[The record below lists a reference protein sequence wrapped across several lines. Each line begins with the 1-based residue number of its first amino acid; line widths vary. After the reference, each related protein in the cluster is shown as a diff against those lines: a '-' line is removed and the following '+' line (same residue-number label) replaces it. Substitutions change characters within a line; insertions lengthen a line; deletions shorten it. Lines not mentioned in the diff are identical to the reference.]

1 MTLGIVWPERPAVIL
16 NISRKLY
23 FTVFNG
29 DAVGFLGHFLIVL
42 IVYVIGNRVL
52 ECPRWV

>member
-1 MTLGIVWPERPAVIL
+1 MTLGIVWPERLAVIL

-52 ECPRWV
+52 ECPKWV